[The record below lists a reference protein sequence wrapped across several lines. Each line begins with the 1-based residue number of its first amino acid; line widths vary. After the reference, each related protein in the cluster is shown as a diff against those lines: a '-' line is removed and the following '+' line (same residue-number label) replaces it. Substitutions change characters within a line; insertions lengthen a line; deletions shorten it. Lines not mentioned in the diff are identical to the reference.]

1 MKANNGKIVGLVEVP
16 GGYYD
21 VEFLAAEEGGYVAV
35 VPALDECASEGDTL
49 EEAEAMTVNRDIADA
64 VEGWLTVA
72 TEEGLPIPE
81 PKRVLATVPV

>member
-49 EEAEAMTVNRDIADA
+49 EEAEAMVADA